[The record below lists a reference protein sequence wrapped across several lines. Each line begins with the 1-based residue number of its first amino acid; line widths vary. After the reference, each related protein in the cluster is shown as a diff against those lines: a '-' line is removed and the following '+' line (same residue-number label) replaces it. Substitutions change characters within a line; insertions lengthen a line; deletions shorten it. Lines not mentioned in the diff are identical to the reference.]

1 MEKKGKKDFRWRY
14 QIAAD
19 SDMGRLFDYIQ
30 NQDLHPTIAKNEMI
44 LQALWTYYMPSVYS
58 ADKRSPEEQKRK
70 AYESI
75 FALQSQ
81 IEKIIFEFDL
91 EIERVPINN
100 LKRRK
105 NQEELYGL
113 DNDNLAEKDG
123 SNRNTSINKFTYSV

>member
-14 QIAAD
+14 QISAD
-19 SDMGRLFDYIQ
+19 SDIGRLLNYIQ

-44 LQALWTYYMPSVYS
+44 LKALWTYYMPSVYS
-58 ADKRSPEEQKRK
+58 ADQRSPEEQKRK
-70 AYESI
+70 AYEAI
-75 FALQSQ
+75 VALQSQ
-81 IEKIIFEFDL
+81 IEQIIFEFDL

-113 DNDNLAEKDG
+113 DKDNLPEKDEFNG
-123 SNRNTSINKFTYSV
+123 NTKINKFTYSV